1 MIAEYD
7 WLEPYCRQCCT
18 VWNSNWSTVPYGRV
32 GWKKAAEKYC
42 GAYWGRLTPEHCM
55 RIHYR
60 FTQMRKEIDGL
71 SVEYGMIRGPN
82 WDDKTQW
89 PYAAVARFDDQG
101 KMLTGYLLHPGAASC
116 PYYVRH
122 SLPVP
127 GKSRGTTYR
136 SLRTVEDMMPV
147 IKPVTG
153 EAGSRS
159 ATVTITRDDVA
170 RTGDVRKGDCY
181 LFDLTMEHSPR
192 VTVEGRYMGRA
203 VQFGALDEIID
214 TVRCRL
220 VFADLPSA

>member
-1 MIAEYD
+1 MVATE
-7 WLEPYCRQCCT
+7 WVNGYCRKHCT
-18 VWNSNWSTVPYGRV
+18 VLHSNWQTFPLGRAE
-32 GWKKAAEKYC
+32 WKRWAEEFC
-42 GAYWGRLTPEHCM
+42 GAHWGKLTPEHCM

-60 FTQMRKEIDGL
+60 FTQMRKDIDGL
-71 SVEYGMIRGPN
+71 SVEYGMIRGPG
-82 WDDKTQW
+82 WDGKTLW
-89 PYAAVARFDDQG
+89 PYAAIAMFDDQG
-101 KMLTGYLLHPGAASC
+101 KMQTGYMLHPGAASC

-127 GKSRGTTYR
+127 GKARGTTYR
-136 SLRTVEDMMPV
+136 SLRTIEDMMPT
-147 IKPVTG
+147 IKQVTG
-153 EAGSRS
+153 EAGKRS
-159 ATVTITRDDVA
+159 ATVTLTRDDVA

-192 VTVEGRYMGRA
+192 VTVEGKYMGRA